1 MRDYALNRA
10 LSAGEA
16 SGGSLIARLWR
27 NWTTRRAVS
36 RLADYDDY
44 ILRDI
49 GVTRED
55 VSWAAGRPLTVN
67 AALALEERSQARTRL
82 PRQD

>member
-1 MRDYALNRA
+1 MREYALNRA

-27 NWTTRRAVS
+27 NWIARRAVS

-49 GVTRED
+49 GVTRDD
-55 VSWAAGRPLTVN
+55 VNWAAGRPLTVN
-67 AALALEERSQARTRL
+67 AALALEERSNQRTRL
-82 PRQD
+82 PRRA